1 MNCSYCSVLIGEEH
15 ESKEPFFLKI
25 RGKNRML
32 CSECYDY
39 LETLDIRK
47 RGYIFTKYGT
57 PSRRGKH

>member
-1 MNCSYCSVLIGEEH
+1 
-15 ESKEPFFLKI
+15 
-25 RGKNRML
+25 ML